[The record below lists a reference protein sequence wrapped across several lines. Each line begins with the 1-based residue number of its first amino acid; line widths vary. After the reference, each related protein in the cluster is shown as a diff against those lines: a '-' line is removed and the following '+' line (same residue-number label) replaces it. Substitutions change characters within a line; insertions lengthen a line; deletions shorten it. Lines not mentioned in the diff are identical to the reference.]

1 MGKGMNR
8 HSLKQRHGRHRGTGK
23 GSAPLAIE
31 KVQIQRRREVVPWDT
46 PIKGSSSP
54 KCWGA
59 CREVQAGVDRLGPPW
74 KTVWLFLVTLVHTFP
89 KTQPLCSC
97 ALGRLPQ
104 RNQTCVHENAAH
116 GQHFPCA
123 AFLCKSKKTGNNPFL
138 SADGRLPTGLTC
150 GMGHDAPV
158 RRKAP
163 DTRSRGGTRASCWWQ
178 MSASRVTSW
187 RLPFCSLLEVAVEVQ
202 TGRWWPGGR
211 DGQLEGAPLW
221 W

>member
-89 KTQPLCSC
+89 KTQPL
-97 ALGRLPQ
+97 R
-104 RNQTCVHENAAH
+104 
-116 GQHFPCA
+116 
-123 AFLCKSKKTGNNPFL
+123 
-138 SADGRLPTGLTC
+138 
-150 GMGHDAPV
+150 
-158 RRKAP
+158 
-163 DTRSRGGTRASCWWQ
+163 
-178 MSASRVTSW
+178 
-187 RLPFCSLLEVAVEVQ
+187 
-202 TGRWWPGGR
+202 
-211 DGQLEGAPLW
+211 
-221 W
+221 